1 VLVPSPRRRRGSV
14 GLCYGSDGEW
24 SLRGRCELH
33 DAWRVEWRASVVLP
47 LRSPA
52 AFIGNEVAEV
62 MGRDPVLQ
70 AGYRQ
75 YVES

>member
-1 VLVPSPRRRRGSV
+1 M
-14 GLCYGSDGEW
+14 EW

-33 DAWRVEWRASVVLP
+33 DAGRSEWRASVVL
-47 LRSPA
+47 LMRSLA
-52 AFIGNEVAEV
+52 SFIGNEVEEV
-62 MGRDPVLQ
+62 LGRDPVLQ

>member
-1 VLVPSPRRRRGSV
+1 MWAS
-14 GLCYGSDGEW
+14 CYGADVEW

-33 DAWRVEWRASVVLP
+33 DAGRREWLASVVLSM
-47 LRSPA
+47 RSLA
-52 AFIGNEVAEV
+52 AFIGNEVEEV
-62 MGRDPVLQ
+62 LGGDPVLQ

>member
-1 VLVPSPRRRRGSV
+1 MK
-14 GLCYGSDGEW
+14 W
-24 SLRGRCELH
+24 SLGGRSELH
-33 DAWRVEWRASVVLP
+33 DAGRGEWWTSVVLL
-47 LRSPA
+47 LRSRA
-52 AFIGNEVAEV
+52 AFIGNEVEEV